1 MKYSAIALTLSLILC
16 HAFTP
21 MAHAATPKK
30 TSSHSATQNDLVGF
44 GSGALL
50 GSAVGGPV
58 GGVIGGILGLFI
70 SNDVNNDNA
79 LAQANSELKETK
91 LQLLALQRDGDALSP
106 SRQQAEHEIRSYKT
120 ASIETLGHS
129 AQQNTAVLSQPSNM
143 TPIETNIQFRT
154 GSHLIENHYHRQL
167 DLIAA
172 LLRQSPDLHITLA
185 GYADERGDSNYNQ
198 ALSQQR
204 AISVKS
210 YLTKQQVPAEQL
222 HTESFGELKMNAKES
237 QPESWFFARKVI
249 LSIHPAS
256 HTPLMAASATK

>member
-1 MKYSAIALTLSLILC
+1 MKFSAIALTLSLILS

-21 MAHAATPKK
+21 MANAATPKK
-30 TSSHSATQNDLVGF
+30 TSSHSTTQNDLVGF

-58 GGVIGGILGLFI
+58 GGVIGGIMGLFI

-79 LAQANSELKETK
+79 LAQAKSELKETK
-91 LQLLALQRDGDALSP
+91 LQLLALQRDDHDLSP
-106 SRQQAEHEIRSYKT
+106 VSQQKEREITSFQT
-120 ASIETLGHS
+120 ASIENLGHT
-129 AQQNTAVLSQPSNM
+129 APQNTAVIRKFSTV

-172 LLRQSPDLHITLA
+172 LIRQSPDLQITLA

-210 YLTKQQVPAEQL
+210 YLTKQQVPTTQL
-222 HTESFGELKMNAKES
+222 HTESFGETRMNSIES

>member
-1 MKYSAIALTLSLILC
+1 MKYSAIALTLSLIIS
-16 HAFTP
+16 HAFAP
-21 MAHAATPKK
+21 MANAATPKK
-30 TSSHSATQNDLVGF
+30 TSSHSTTQNDLVGF

-58 GGVIGGILGLFI
+58 GGLIGGIMGLFI

-79 LAQANSELKETK
+79 LAQAKSELKETK
-91 LQLLALQRDGDALSP
+91 LQLLALQRAPDALKP
-106 SRQQAEHEIRSYKT
+106 TGQIAGYEIRSYQT
-120 ASIETLGHS
+120 ASIENPNRA
-129 AQQNTAVLSQPSNM
+129 AQQNTTLINKSSYM

-154 GSHLIENHYHRQL
+154 GSHRIESHYHRQL

-172 LLRQSPDLHITLA
+172 LIRQSTDLQITLA

-210 YLTKQQVPAEQL
+210 YLTKQQVPTAQL
-222 HTESFGELKMNAKES
+222 HTESFGETKMNAIES
-237 QPESWFFARKVI
+237 QPDGWFFARKVT
-249 LSIHPAS
+249 LSIHPTS
-256 HTPLMAASATK
+256 QTPLMAASATK